1 MSLLTPVE
9 RLYRRLLMAFGR
21 ALIQVVADEAGA
33 LQLLQIQLGKDE
45 IQDDTPRFAEYGFTS
60 RPKSGARAIAV
71 FMGGD
76 RSNGAVIATDDPR
89 YRIVLQNGE
98 VSLYDDLGQV
108 VHLTR
113 TGIVLNS
120 PQNVTVEAGGTLR
133 LAGNIVQVHALSE
146 YRWDTNGHG
155 QVWWPTKVDTWQGGE
170 TAGTANP
177 ITSPE
182 IPE

>member
-1 MSLLTPVE
+1 MSLSAIE

-21 ALIQVVADEAGA
+21 ALVQAINDTGGQ
-33 LQLLQIQLGKDE
+33 LQLLQIQLGKNE
-45 IQDDTPRFAEYGFTS
+45 IRDKTPRFAEYGFTS
-60 RPKSGARAIAV
+60 SPKPGARAVAV

-89 YRIVLQNGE
+89 YRVVLQNGE
-98 VSLYDDLGQV
+98 CSLYDDLGQV

-120 PQNVTVEAGGTLR
+120 PLNVTVEAGGTLR
-133 LAGNIVQVHALSE
+133 LAGNVVQVHAVSE

-155 QVWWPTKVDTWQGGE
+155 QVWKPTYIDTWQIGE

-177 ITSPE
+177 ITPPE

>member
-1 MSLLTPVE
+1 MSLLDPIE

-21 ALIQVVADEAGA
+21 AVIAAIADEAGA

-45 IQDDTPRFAEYGFTS
+45 IRDNTPRFAEYGFTS
-60 RPKSGARAIAV
+60 SPKPGARAIAV

-89 YRIVLQNGE
+89 YRIVLENGE
-98 VSLYDDLGQV
+98 CSLYDDLGQV

-113 TGIVLNS
+113 SGIVMNS
-120 PQNVTVEAGGTLR
+120 PLDVTVEAGGTLR
-133 LAGNIVQVHALSE
+133 LAGKVVQVHATDE
-146 YRWDTNGHG
+146 YRWDTDGHG
-155 QVWWPTKVDTWQGGE
+155 QVWWPTKIDTWQGGE
-170 TAGTANP
+170 VPGTANP
-177 ITSPE
+177 ITPPE